1 MLSISV
7 RFSRMHLICDGC
19 MVQCSYVRF
28 VCFVVGGS
36 RFGIKP
42 SRRIALATYDFM
54 IVPIVN
60 GVVGCALGK
69 GGRGGEKQMDKDN
82 AVGKT
87 NYLLTVPHRAFAQRH
102 DR

>member
-19 MVQCSYVRF
+19 VVQCSYVRF

-69 GGRGGEKQMDKDN
+69 GGGGGRKANGQ
-82 AVGKT
+82 G
-87 NYLLTVPHRAFAQRH
+87 
-102 DR
+102 